1 MVTASEW
8 CIASLVAAG
17 RGAWCGCGWPQGVSW
32 PQASRLTG
40 WAKRLTDCMPM
51 ALRATAIDS
60 TRQDAAIAAT
70 QVSSAEVHTQRHRT
84 SLLIRSM
91 MVARSLAVPTYMLGR
106 YEHKALYAS
115 LGDATRNWSRKCGS
129 MTHSWG
135 WPLSSAE
142 RTEDH

>member
-1 MVTASEW
+1 VVAPREW
-8 CIASLVAAG
+8 CCASLVAAG
-17 RGAWCGCGWPQGVSW
+17 AGARCRSGWPQ
-32 PQASRLTG
+32 PNMMTG
-40 WAKRLTDCMPM
+40 CDKQLTDSMPM
-51 ALRATAIDS
+51 SLRASVIGSMRDH
-60 TRQDAAIAAT
+60 AAIAASR
-70 QVSSAEVHTQRHRT
+70 VSQAEVHTQRHRT
-84 SLLIRSM
+84 SLLIKSM
-91 MVARSLAVPTYMLGR
+91 MVARSVAVPTYMSGR